1 MKKFYYYVTTLILI
15 FMVVLLPS
23 CSNNANI
30 DGKTNE
36 ILSED
41 SDKTEIINPK
51 VDEKEESNKGEE
63 EETDKGEKEESNEST
78 IPVITYNVILTSTN
92 GGKVA
97 GDGTYK
103 QGEEVTIMA
112 IPDTN
117 YKFIEWND
125 GNKQISKNA
134 VVKFEITKNQI
145 FCAVFERV
153 YKKAKEYKSDMY
165 VTNPNIESWSYSITD
180 GFRLSL
186 IPIINITPTKTTKI
200 AEVNNGILYEFG
212 FFTDS
217 SEELLLN
224 INQLTTTSVSTSIT
238 KEVKGVLKFAE
249 LELGGSYSETVETT
263 ISQTKGITTQNKYT
277 WSDYS
282 PYYLYNV
289 VLVGDYKVYKREV
302 FSRYASSPLINNDY
316 RKPTGKPKMT
326 YYEIDISMATLKII
340 PVYKQK
346 I

>member
-1 MKKFYYYVTTLILI
+1 MKKFIYCVTILILI
-15 FMVVLLPS
+15 FMVALLPS
-23 CSNNANI
+23 CSNNSNAKI
-30 DGKTNE
+30 DDNTNE
-36 ILSED
+36 TISED
-41 SDKTEIINPK
+41 SSETENTNPN
-51 VDEKEESNKGEE
+51 VDEKEESN
-63 EETDKGEKEESNEST
+63 ESAVP
-78 IPVITYNVILTSTN
+78 IITYNVILTSTN
-92 GGKVA
+92 GGKVV

-125 GNKQISKNA
+125 GNKQISTNA
-134 VVKFEITKNQI
+134 VFKFEITKNQT
-145 FCAVFERV
+145 FCGVFERV

-165 VTNPNIESWSYSITD
+165 VTNPNVESWSYSIDD
-180 GFRLSL
+180 GITIGLG
-186 IPIINITPTKTTKI
+186 PIKYITPTKTTKI
-200 AEVNNGILYEFG
+200 AEVKNGILYEFG

-238 KEVKGVLKFAE
+238 KEVKGVLNFAE
-249 LELGGSYSETVETT
+249 LELGGSYSKTVETT
-263 ISQTKGITTQNKYT
+263 ISKTKGITTQNKYT

-282 PYYLYNV
+282 PNYLYNV
-289 VLVGDYKVYKREV
+289 VLVGDYKVYKIED
-302 FSRYASSPLINNDY
+302 FSRYTSMSLIDIDY
-316 RKPTGKPKMT
+316 RKPTGKPKKT
-326 YYEIDISMATLKII
+326 YYEIDISMSTLKII

>member
-1 MKKFYYYVTTLILI
+1 MKKIIFSVTILILI
-15 FMVVLLPS
+15 FMVALLPS
-23 CSNNANI
+23 CSNNSNAKI
-30 DGKTNE
+30 DGNTNE
-36 ILSED
+36 TISED
-41 SDKTEIINPK
+41 SGETEKTNPNI
-51 VDEKEESNKGEE
+51 DEKGESN
-63 EETDKGEKEESNEST
+63 KGEKEESNEST
-78 IPVITYNVILTSTN
+78 VPVITYNVILTSTN
-92 GGKVA
+92 GGKVV

-134 VVKFEITKNQI
+134 VFKFEITKNQI

-153 YKKAKEYKSDMY
+153 YKKAKEYKSDMF
-165 VTNPNIESWSYSITD
+165 VSKPNVESWSYSIEN
-180 GFRLSL
+180 GVSVGLGAV
-186 IPIINITPTKTTKI
+186 NYITPTKSTKI
-200 AEVNNGILYEFG
+200 AEVKNGVLYEFG

-224 INQLTTTSVSTSIT
+224 INELTTTSVSTSIT
-238 KEVKGVLKFAE
+238 KAVKGVLNFGK
-249 LELGGSYSETVETT
+249 LELGGSYSKTVETT
-263 ISQTKGITTQNKYT
+263 ISKTKGITTQNKYT

-282 PYYLYNV
+282 PNYLYNV
-289 VLVGDYKVYKREV
+289 VLVGDYKIYKREV
-302 FSRYASSPLINNDY
+302 FSRYTSMSLINIDY
-316 RKPTGKPKMT
+316 REPTGKPKKT
-326 YYEIDISMATLKII
+326 YYEIDISMSTLKII